1 MSERKPKYY
10 YLTAALLAVLLFG
23 SNFLSTDLF
32 KDSLQNFAVW
42 VVLSIF
48 CFACG
53 WLIDK
58 TLEWNVGGKVIFAVV
73 VATVVFTVIF
83 VSVFSDY
90 FGINDL
96 LTESLILYS
105 LRNTV
110 LGAMAF
116 FGMAQAEVMD
126 TRQLILDEKEKRE
139 TMEAM
144 LSNARKESELLVKEA
159 KLEADK
165 IVSEANGSMTE
176 TKAKQKRIE
185 EEIKNLVLTER
196 ELIRKYELEGEE

>member
-1 MSERKPKYY
+1 MKEKKPKYY
-10 YLTAALLAVLLFG
+10 YFTAALLGVLLFG

-32 KDSLQNFAVW
+32 QGNLQTFAVW
-42 VVLSIF
+42 VVISIF

-58 TLEWNVGGKVIFAVV
+58 TLGWALGGKVIFALI
-73 VATVVFTVIF
+73 VAAVFFTVLF
-83 VSVFSDY
+83 VSFFSDY

-110 LGAMAF
+110 LGTMAF

-126 TRQLILDEKEKRE
+126 TRQFILDEKEKRQ
-139 TMEAM
+139 TMEVM
-144 LSNARKESELLVKEA
+144 ISNAKKEADLLVKEA
-159 KLEADK
+159 QIEADRL
-165 IVSEANGSMTE
+165 VFEANKNLKEASE
-176 TKAKQKRIE
+176 KQKRIE
-185 EEIKNLVLTER
+185 EELKKLILTER
-196 ELIRKYELEGEE
+196 ELIRKYELDEED